1 MPPQGT
7 EGEGSPPAPSPF
19 SRTDGFSFEPG
30 PARPGLG
37 ETPAPTPPLSR
48 YRPLTNTPSQE
59 GLSSPPAPHS
69 CPSSDSSPGPAR
81 RDPRPRQHSEGETP
95 SPSPLG
101 TPAGGT
107 AGDSAVPPPQM
118 TAGT

>member
-1 MPPQGT
+1 MSPQGT

-19 SRTDGFSFEPG
+19 SHTDGFSFEPG
-30 PARPGLG
+30 VARPGLG
-37 ETPAPTPPLSR
+37 DPPAPTPPLSR

-59 GLSSPPAPHS
+59 GLSGPPAPQS
-69 CPSSDSSPGPAR
+69 CPSSDSSPGFAR

-95 SPSPLG
+95 RAPRGHLWG
-101 TPAGGT
+101 TV
-107 AGDSAVPPPQM
+107 GDTLVPPPQM